1 MRKLETETMA
11 GCVVV
16 VAGMMAPWY
25 PRSLV
30 TASELSFHHMDCL
43 EFCKQ
48 HSDAFASSNSGG

>member
-16 VAGMMAPWY
+16 AGMMAPWY
-25 PRSLV
+25 PSCLV
-30 TASELSFHHMDCL
+30 TASEMSFHHMDCL

-48 HSDAFASSNSGG
+48 HSDSFASSNSGG